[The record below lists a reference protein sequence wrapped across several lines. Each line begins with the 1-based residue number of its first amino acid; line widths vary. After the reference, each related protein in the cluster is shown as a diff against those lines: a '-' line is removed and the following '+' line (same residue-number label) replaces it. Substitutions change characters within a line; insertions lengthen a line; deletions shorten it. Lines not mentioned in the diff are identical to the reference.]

1 VTVMKGSGRIAVI
14 AAIVALAGC
23 SASSAPSSS
32 APPGSPPPSAAA
44 GSSPGNCPTPGSA
57 QDAAD
62 QTNLDWEFGWSETCS
77 EVALANG
84 PAKGVGS
91 AGDAQWCDAEA
102 TLSAENHE
110 WYKEG
115 CLAYLDHQPYS
126 SAPRLLSECLVNAAG
141 VSVGGSDGVRKC
153 LGCGLASRPISLE
166 RLRDGEAGSKAG
178 GHSGQPG
185 HRDER
190 AQ

>member
-1 VTVMKGSGRIAVI
+1 MTVMKGSGRIAVI

-32 APPGSPPPSAAA
+32 PPPASPPPSAAA

-62 QTNLDWEFGWSETCS
+62 QTNLDWEFGWSETCNA
-77 EVALANG
+77 VALGNG

-91 AGDAQWCDAEA
+91 AEDAQWCDAEA
-102 TLSAENHE
+102 TLSIENHE

-126 SAPRLLSECLVNAAG
+126 SAP
-141 VSVGGSDGVRKC
+141 GS
-153 LGCGLASRPISLE
+153 
-166 RLRDGEAGSKAG
+166 
-178 GHSGQPG
+178 
-185 HRDER
+185 
-190 AQ
+190 